1 MRRTSCFLALI
12 AFAAAAIAAGNNAV
26 SVQVNWVDWPNQDTR
41 KQNAD
46 DFEHYRDSK
55 LEARLE
61 RSLIDTLLA
70 ADVPTRSNANL
81 IVQINVTG
89 TTIDRSYLDS
99 LYGTVRNRP
108 TQYAGKYE
116 VKVHTHAE
124 TISRHSDKFSFTATY
139 GSGQTTTAMSKTKV
153 TGLVNDWLAKYVGK
167 RKFRKAL
174 AQAPLPE
181 ETSNR

>member
-1 MRRTSCFLALI
+1 MAY
-12 AFAAAAIAAGNNAV
+12 AASAIAAANNAV
-26 SVQVNWVDWPNQDTR
+26 SVHVSWVDWPNQDVR

-46 DFEHYRDSK
+46 NFEHYRDSK

-70 ADVPTRSNANL
+70 ADVPTRSNASL

-99 LYGTVRNRP
+99 LYGSVRNRP
-108 TQYAGKYE
+108 TEYAGKYE
-116 VKVHTHAE
+116 VKVHTRDK
-124 TISRHSDKFSFTATY
+124 TVSRHSDKFSFTATY
-139 GSGQTTTAMSKTKV
+139 GSGRTTTAMSKTKV

-167 RKFRKAL
+167 KKFRKAL
-174 AQAPLPE
+174 AQAPLPVG
-181 ETSNR
+181 TPDP